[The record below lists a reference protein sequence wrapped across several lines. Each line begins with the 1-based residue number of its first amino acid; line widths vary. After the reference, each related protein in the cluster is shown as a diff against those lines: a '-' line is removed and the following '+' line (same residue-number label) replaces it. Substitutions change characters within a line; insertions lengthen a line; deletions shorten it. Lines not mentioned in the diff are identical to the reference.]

1 MDSSFL
7 TSIAFQLISLFY
19 ISIVVIKYYRTEK
32 FQTLDN
38 FVYKILLYCM
48 VLILIVDMSSANKD
62 ISHYSFTE
70 IRNFE
75 LRCSGE
81 LRFEYDQESNK
92 SKVNVYVFKKESR
105 ICRNKR

>member
-1 MDSSFL
+1 MDNSFL

-48 VLILIVDMSSANKD
+48 VLILIVDMSSVAAAF
-62 ISHYSFTE
+62 ISN
-70 IRNFE
+70 I
-75 LRCSGE
+75 
-81 LRFEYDQESNK
+81 ESINLTLCKVYLVLLLSWLLLK
-92 SKVNVYVFKKESR
+92 S
-105 ICRNKR
+105 